1 MDANASFLP
10 CLLERWERWH
20 RAAQGELQVRPGAG
34 NSWADVH
41 RDVVRNLGWLLNSEA
56 ITWCGPFQ
64 PGLRTAFPD
73 DVADSVL
80 GFGMPP
86 YSGQT
91 QSRINGEEIARSVER
106 RILAFEPRIDAG
118 TLEVVFLPADQHR
131 FNTLALMVR
140 GHLRSDPLTAFE
152 LRTEIDLEAGK
163 ACVLE

>member
-20 RAAQGELQVRPGAG
+20 LAANGNLPTRAGAG
-34 NSWADVH
+34 STWADVH
-41 RDVVRNLGWLLNSEA
+41 RDVVRNLDWLLNSEA
-56 ITWCGPFQ
+56 ITWCGPFEPSQ
-64 PGLRTAFPD
+64 RTPYPEA
-73 DVADSVL
+73 VADSVL

-91 QSRINGEEIARSVER
+91 QSRVNGDDIAKAIER
-106 RILAFEPRIDAG
+106 RILAFEPRIDAA
-118 TLEVVFLPADQHR
+118 TLEVVFLPAQRHR
-131 FNTLALMVR
+131 FNTLELMVR

-163 ACVLE
+163 ARVQD